1 MPASYPLNTG
11 MGFNSVLCFT
21 LPYITSNNT
30 NTASLSH
37 SRLNQLSQMIRNQW
51 ENATL
56 LGNPPPATSTG
67 RPHGALS
74 PSLLCIPGCCPP
86 HGPGKCS
93 VLLYRHK
100 PTWKEVSK
108 DMFVPFASYLQKIKS
123 IDKVLLSR
131 TFLQHWWVTFWW
143 FVISKQNISPILCT
157 GVMMI

>member
-11 MGFNSVLCFT
+11 MGFNSVLCVLHYLLSLQITRTQYHFHTADLISCHKWLEISEKT
-21 LPYITSNNT
+21 L
-30 NTASLSH
+30 
-37 SRLNQLSQMIRNQW
+37 MF
-51 ENATL
+51 TL

-74 PSLLCIPGCCPP
+74 PWLLCIPGCCPP

-108 DMFVPFASYLQKIKS
+108 DMFVLFASYLQKIKS

-131 TFLQHWWVTFWW
+131 TFLQHWWGTFW
-143 FVISKQNISPILCT
+143 
-157 GVMMI
+157 